1 MKKYGL
7 LSISLLLNACTQ
19 LPPPASQPD
28 CGVWSYAI
36 PQPSST
42 DLSFYDKEVEQRS
55 HSLRLQCKQLAL
67 AGSEPV
73 NKTVIASDD
82 KVSARK
88 IKLSH
93 DIQIDVTNRWEAA
106 ALPTPLYTY
115 FMKNRQ
121 TNAALSV
128 AIYEQNPLLAW
139 SDNRDALYQR
149 VEAQLSDFAAERFE
163 ELVIHGNKVSMF
175 EYVGKDRVAEQP
187 LRFMAAHYRI
197 AKQNV
202 YLTMWSRASDY
213 TANREEFKRI
223 LLSVQRP

>member
-1 MKKYGL
+1 MKIL
-7 LSISLLLNACTQ
+7 RLSLMCIVLTACSS
-19 LPPPASQPD
+19 LPPPSTQPD
-28 CGVWSYAI
+28 CGSWSYAI

-42 DLSFYDKEVEQRS
+42 DLSFYDKEAEQRS
-55 HSLRLQCKQLAL
+55 RSLRLQCKQLAS

-106 ALPTPLYTY
+106 PLPTPLYTY

-121 TNAALSV
+121 ANAALSV

-149 VEAQLSDFAAERFE
+149 VQAELSEFAAERFE

-175 EYVGKDRVAEQP
+175 EYVGKDRLAQQP
-187 LRFMAAHYRI
+187 LRFIAAHYRI
-197 AKQNV
+197 ARQNV
-202 YLTMWSRASDY
+202 YLTMWSSANDY
-213 TANREEFKRI
+213 AANREEFKRI

>member
-73 NKTVIASDD
+73 NKTAIASADT
-82 KVSARK
+82 VTVRK
-88 IKLSH
+88 IKLTQ
-93 DIQIDVTNRWEAA
+93 DIQLDVTNRWESAPS
-106 ALPTPLYTY
+106 PTPLYTY

-121 TNAALSV
+121 TEAALSV
-128 AIYEQNPLLAW
+128 AIYEQNPMLAW

-163 ELVIHGNKVSMF
+163 ELIIHGNKVSMF
-175 EYVGKDRVAEQP
+175 EYAGKDRVAEQP

-213 TANREEFKRI
+213 AANREEFKRI